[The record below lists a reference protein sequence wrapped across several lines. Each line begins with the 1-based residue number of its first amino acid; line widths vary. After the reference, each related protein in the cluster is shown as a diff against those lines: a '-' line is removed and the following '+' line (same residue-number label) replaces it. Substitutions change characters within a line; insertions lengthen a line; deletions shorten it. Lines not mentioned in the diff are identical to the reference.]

1 MPGFSLAVKPM
12 RHPRLGIAILVT
24 TCYRQRWSAGAGR
37 PPHKKA
43 LADYLGPGMAGKLN
57 DCRTCHVPA
66 EEGADALD
74 SRPHNAFGKRL
85 KAVRGELKK
94 AGKPTGIPRG
104 STPSPMKTVMATVR
118 QPARAGHRPL
128 SRRGR

>member
-1 MPGFSLAVKPM
+1 MARSADNPAGCVLSAARAWFQPAVKPM
-12 RHPRLGIAILVT
+12 RDPRLGIAVLVAVI
-24 TCYRQRWSAGAGR
+24 WAAMGLPAAAR

-43 LADYLGPGMAGKLN
+43 LADYLGLGMTGKLN
-57 DCRTCHVPA
+57 DCRTCHAPA

-94 AGKPTGIPRG
+94 AGKATGI
-104 STPSPMKTVMATVR
+104 T
-118 QPARAGHRPL
+118 AG
-128 SRRGR
+128 RRRRR